1 MTGFGTKRTLAAP
14 LPHVRF
20 RGKGRHRPC
29 GDAARY
35 FGQRKPHDSSSRFA
49 LGPVIV
55 GLTFTAQK
63 ARTINRIDHKRYG
76 IGGEQDSQ
84 PYGKWLIAN
93 EVASVILVARVLI
106 ANLQSSPPLARMG
119 DTEKTPA

>member
-1 MTGFGTKRTLAAP
+1 
-14 LPHVRF
+14 
-20 RGKGRHRPC
+20 
-29 GDAARY
+29 
-35 FGQRKPHDSSSRFA
+35 
-49 LGPVIV
+49 V